1 LGDNYSYAATDANYK
16 SGEIVQVSAFTSSI
30 VLALVGKIYGSM
42 APGNAYTVAN
52 TSIIRR
58 ISPIIAPGVQG
69 IQFLG
74 DKSNTSTAMQFSYA
88 LNSNISVGVQ
98 NYGNTGLL
106 VRGCIGGEAGGCS
119 FDDLTDDVAN
129 GHAGYGVC
137 IAGPSMSFRVH
148 DFLAS
153 RCRHG
158 ITTIGGVTG
167 YPHELLVSDAIARD
181 TSQAGFDCHNAVDG
195 MTLNDCWSIRS
206 GGAGASIRGRNVTL
220 RNFRAQKPA
229 SHGVYLAE
237 DGVSNVTL
245 SKFEIEDP
253 GGHGIASSVSCTNL
267 RLTGGDIYRAALDGV
282 HLFDTGIYD
291 STGLVMRQVNVL
303 GYGLGTT
310 GANGIVT
317 TGSFTTTGAVIEGCL
332 VAPLT
337 GSAAYGIRTLA
348 LTGSAVIDN
357 KAMGTFSAAS
367 FSLGAN
373 IDLGNKRIDG
383 SVPQVR
389 LDSTTSAVRATGPS
403 TNHDL
408 LLLPQGTGGVV
419 RFGTFASEA
428 DAPIVG
434 SVSIKTADG
443 VTHKLATIS

>member
-1 LGDNYSYAATDANYK
+1 
-16 SGEIVQVSAFTSSI
+16 
-30 VLALVGKIYGSM
+30 
-42 APGNAYTVAN
+42 
-52 TSIIRR
+52 
-58 ISPIIAPGVQG
+58 
-69 IQFLG
+69 
-74 DKSNTSTAMQFSYA
+74 
-88 LNSNISVGVQ
+88 
-98 NYGNTGLL
+98 
-106 VRGCIGGEAGGCS
+106 
-119 FDDLTDDVAN
+119 
-129 GHAGYGVC
+129 
-137 IAGPSMSFRVH
+137 
-148 DFLAS
+148 
-153 RCRHG
+153 
-158 ITTIGGVTG
+158 VTG
-167 YPHELLVSDAIARD
+167 YPHDLLVSDFIAID
-181 TSQAGFDCHNAVDG
+181 TSQAGFDCHNSVDG

-206 GGAGASIRGRNVTL
+206 GGAGATIRGRNVTL
-220 RNFRAQKPA
+220 RNFRSQKSA

-245 SKFEIEDP
+245 SKVEIEDP
-253 GGHGIASSVSCTNL
+253 GGHGVASSVSCTNL
-267 RLTGGDIYRAALDGV
+267 RLTGVDIYRAALDGV
-282 HLFDTGIYD
+282 HLFDTATYD
-291 STGLVMRQVNVL
+291 STGLVMRQVSVL

-310 GANGIVT
+310 LANGIVT
-317 TGSFTTTGAVIEGCL
+317 TGSVTTTGAIIEGCL

-357 KAMGTFSAAS
+357 KASGTFSSAA

-428 DAPIVG
+428 DTPIVG

-443 VTHKLATIS
+443 VVHKLATIS